1 VELVAA
7 PETVPREQTP
17 IKGNTPLAGAVVANL
32 SPAVAEELSLPASAV
47 GLVIADVTEAPA
59 ARYFKKGDILLNV
72 NGADTASVADLRSAL
87 EKAQRRWLF
96 IVNRGGRTIQIQLR
110 G

>member
-17 IKGNTPLAGAVVANL
+17 IAGNTPLAGAVVANL
-32 SPAVAEELSLPASAV
+32 SPAVAEELSLPANAT

-72 NGADTASVADLRSAL
+72 NGADTASVADLRAAL
-87 EKAQRRWLF
+87 ENAKRRWLF
-96 IVNRGGRTIQIQLR
+96 VVNRAGRTIQIQLR